1 MIDEESRAWKKGFVD
16 IVDWLQGMYTIPDD
30 NGEISKD
37 LNDKIPVTSIAI
49 GKRDEWVEK
58 MAPKVEF
65 YMEHN
70 LEHVY
75 NRSYFTVSV
84 DNAMFK
90 FESRNW
96 EYYREFS
103 FEYGHYITVVYPKL
117 IYPSQIILA
126 QMYHY
131 KEDLRI

>member
-1 MIDEESRAWKKGFVD
+1 MIDEESRAWKKGFID
-16 IVDWLQGMYTIPDD
+16 IVDWLQGMYTIPDEYGEICKEV
-30 NGEISKD
+30 NGE
-37 LNDKIPVTSIAI
+37 IPVTSI

-70 LEHVY
+70 LEYVY

-96 EYYREFS
+96 ECYREFS
-103 FEYGHYITVVYPKL
+103 FEYGRYITVVYPKL
-117 IYPSQIILA
+117 IHPSQIILA